1 MIYPQYKNGDEYNVN
16 VNVDINHSLEVS
28 TTFDTFQEFWNYLFG
43 IQAIRLA
50 ISRNELSFAI
60 NKKQQINIFVEKV
73 DTL

>member
-1 MIYPQYKNGDEYNVN
+1 MIYPRGTTYRLDDT
-16 VNVDINHSLEVS
+16 VDINHTLELS

>member
-16 VNVDINHSLEVS
+16 VNVDINRSLELS

-50 ISRNELSFAI
+50 ISRNELNFVIS
-60 NKKQQINIFVEKV
+60 KKQQINIFVEKV
-73 DTL
+73 DTI